1 MRRLLLISAIPLGGR
16 GSPSWVRRG
25 HRRVVLL
32 ALLLFVAAAISGTV
46 ERTRAAAAAFDGTC
60 TVSATLVN
68 SCRPWLG
75 AVVGSYPNLPTWT
88 DQVLAH
94 EQRIGRQVDV
104 VHQYHP
110 AGAANAV
117 LTTDERY
124 FIDRGTILYL
134 NWRPAN
140 RWSDAAGGNS
150 TINTQIDQMAASIKS
165 VGPRKLMLA
174 LGGEP
179 ERFVTP
185 GTSNCPYLKGTS
197 GSPADYRAM
206 WENVQNRFAARGV
219 DNVIW
224 VMNYLGYWKWDCL
237 FPELWPG
244 NDRIDWIV
252 WDPYVGPNEHWDDL
266 VSYFYRALETKS
278 DALHAYT
285 SKAWGLAEFGY
296 WYGTNQAE
304 AYRFYDDAKA
314 SLDAGKYPRLKLYE
328 PFDTIAAGVDTRIS
342 YTTTGVFD
350 ATEQAHY
357 NAFANNPLLTSE
369 GGGGPSADYLAACDK
384 SVETGISCF
393 SGTYNGSIW
402 PTWQSADGHSGTHSV
417 QVTNTSGVA
426 GGIGLNVRPVPVTS
440 TTAGLTYGGAV
451 WVKSPQVGTS
461 ITLLLRERRPVDGS
475 APPGG
480 YTTTTWTSTDAGWHL
495 LTTSYLAKENGN
507 TLTYSVYGTGLT
519 TGNWVRADDF
529 ILTSTS
535 GP

>member
-1 MRRLLLISAIPLGGR
+1 LT
-16 GSPSWVRRG
+16 
-25 HRRVVLL
+25 
-32 ALLLFVAAAISGTV
+32 LLLFAAVAMPATVKQARVAALG
-46 ERTRAAAAAFDGTC
+46 DTC
-60 TVSATLVN
+60 TVSAILVN

-75 AVVGSYPNLPTWT
+75 AVAGSYPNLPTWT

-94 EQRIGRQVDV
+94 EQRIGRKVDV

-110 AGAANAV
+110 AGAANV
-117 LTTDERY
+117 MLTTDERY
-124 FIDRGTILYL
+124 FIDRGTIVYL

-150 TINTQIDQMAASIKS
+150 TINAQIDQMATSIKS
-165 VGPRKLMLA
+165 VSPRKLMLA

-185 GTSNCPYLKGTS
+185 GTSSCPYLKGTS
-197 GSPADYRAM
+197 GSPSDYRAM
-206 WENVQNRFAARGV
+206 WQNVQNRFAAKGV
-219 DNVIW
+219 DNVVW
-224 VMNYLGYWKWDCL
+224 TMNYLGYWKWDCL

-244 NDRIDWIV
+244 NDRVDWIV
-252 WDPYVGPNEHWDDL
+252 WDPYVGPNERWDDL
-266 VSYFYRALETKS
+266 VGYFYHALETKS
-278 DALHAYT
+278 DALHAYV

-314 SLDAGKYPRLKLYE
+314 SLDAGRYSRLKLYE

-342 YTTTGVFD
+342 YTATGVFD

-357 NAFANNPLLTSE
+357 NALANDPLLVST
-369 GGGGPSADYLAACDK
+369 GGAATTDYFAACDK

-402 PTWQSADGHSGTHSV
+402 PTWQPADGHSGTHSV
-417 QVTNTSGVA
+417 QITNTTGAA
-426 GGIGLNVRPVPVTS
+426 GAIGLNVRPVPVTS
-440 TTAGLTYGGAV
+440 TTAGLTYGGSV

-480 YTTTTWTSTDAGWHL
+480 YTTTTWTPTDAAWHL
-495 LTTSYLAKENGN
+495 LTASYLAKENGN